1 MARGTGGNNRSAG
14 GTPRARLAAENARPG
29 GEPTPLEQAA
39 LLVVARFEGSGITDI
54 TSLRMSVGASSPV
67 SDAHVQIFV
76 ARKLDAAWQEN
87 PQQFAAGLLGAAQ
100 LALPSGG
107 RRNRP
112 RYQDIV
118 TYDDWRQLCAEKL
131 ARLPHWT
138 EIDWSV
144 WLNGLIRSRCET
156 SDRQPEGAAVGTG
169 QGNSWVTDIPRRTA
183 ILR

>member
-1 MARGTGGNNRSAG
+1 MARGTGANGSSAG
-14 GTPRARLAAENARPG
+14 GTPRASLAAENAGLG
-29 GEPTPLEQAA
+29 GEPTPLEHAA
-39 LLVVARFEGSGITDI
+39 LLVLARFEGSGITDI
-54 TSLRMSVGASSPV
+54 TSLRMSVGASTPV
-67 SDAHVQIFV
+67 PDAQVHVIV
-76 ARKLDAAWQEN
+76 ATKLNAAWQEN

-156 SDRQPEGAAVGTG
+156 SDRQPESATVATG
-169 QGNSWVTDIPRRTA
+169 QGNSWVTNIPRRTA

>member
-1 MARGTGGNNRSAG
+1 MARGTGANGSSAG
-14 GTPRARLAAENARPG
+14 GTPRATRAAENARPG

-54 TSLRMSVGASSPV
+54 TSLRMSVGASTPV
-67 SDAHVQIFV
+67 PNVQVQAIV
-76 ARKLDAAWQEN
+76 ASKLDAAWQEN
-87 PQQFAAGLLGAAQ
+87 PQHFAAGLLGAAQ
-100 LALPSGG
+100 LALPSGR

-118 TYDDWRQLCAEKL
+118 RYADWRQLCAEKL

-138 EIDWSV
+138 EVDWSV

-169 QGNSWVTDIPRRTA
+169 QGKNWVTNIPRRTA